1 MSLTKEQ
8 QEALLQQNL
17 YTEGL
22 GRKRIFLG
30 AGADLSQS
38 VVDFMGDLA
47 TFAPDARQAARY
59 RDLRGPDVVG
69 DARLDAFVEDAAN
82 KATVR
87 AQQQVRELPSKVDP
101 TKSAALLQG
110 LSGLEERAQDAGMKA
125 KTLAMKERAE
135 SEKLRAAE
143 MSKIEDERAQKKL
156 GRRLAKLN
164 LFGDIARSAFK
175 GAAALKPKTYER
187 KLEDQARKES
197 KRSDKFATR
206 QEEATDKAS
215 DLAKEATGT
224 FLTEGE
230 DSRRGERLARRTASQ
245 LERADKL
252 GEKSETFGKKAEG
265 TKESLAALRAA
276 EEEKQRKRLAL
287 NAPYR
292 FGNDFNRSMNGS
304 YGLPAAPGS
313 VTLGTPPD
321 FKYGG

>member
-8 QEALLQQNL
+8 QEALLQQSL

-197 KRSDKFATR
+197 KRSDKLATR

-224 FLTEGE
+224 MTEGE
-230 DSRRGERLARRTASQ
+230 YSRRGERLASRAESQ
-245 LERADKL
+245 SDRAKKL
-252 GEKSETFGKKAEG
+252 GDKSETFGKKAEG

-292 FGNDFNRSMNGS
+292 FGNDFNRSMNG
-304 YGLPAAPGS
+304 
-313 VTLGTPPD
+313 
-321 FKYGG
+321 

>member
-47 TFAPDARQAARY
+47 TFAPDPGQAARY

-69 DARLDAFVEDAAN
+69 DARRRAFVEDAAGE
-82 KATVR
+82 ATAR
-87 AQQQVRELPSKVDP
+87 AQQQVRELPSKVDS

-110 LSGLEERAQDAGMKA
+110 LSGLEDRAQGARMKA
-125 KTLAMKERAE
+125 ETLAMKERAE

-197 KRSDKFATR
+197 RRSDKLETR
-206 QEEATDKAS
+206 QDAADDKAF
-215 DLAKEATGT
+215 DLAEEATGT
-224 FLTEGE
+224 LNESGE
-230 DSRRGERLARRTASQ
+230 FSRRGKRLARRATTQ
-245 LERADKL
+245 GERAKEL

-287 NAPYR
+287 SAQYG
-292 FGNDFNRSMNGS
+292 FGRDFNRSMNGS
-304 YGLPAAPGS
+304 YGAAPDPFTGLNAS
-313 VTLGTPPD
+313 TD
-321 FKYGG
+321 MCRKSR

>member
-197 KRSDKFATR
+197 KRSDKLATR

-224 FLTEGE
+224 MTEGE
-230 DSRRGERLARRTASQ
+230 YSRRGKRLASRAESQ
-245 LERADKL
+245 SERAEKL

-276 EEEKQRKRLAL
+276 EEEKQRKKLAL
-287 NAPYR
+287 NAQYG
-292 FGNDFNRSMNGS
+292 FGRDFNRSMNGS
-304 YGLPAAPGS
+304 YGAAPDPFTGLNTS
-313 VTLGTPPD
+313 TD
-321 FKYGG
+321 FKYGK

>member
-30 AGADLSQS
+30 AGADITESLLGY
-38 VVDFMGDLA
+38 MGDVA
-47 TFAPDARQAARY
+47 TYAPDPGQAARY
-59 RDLRGPDVVG
+59 RDLRGRDVVG
-69 DARLDAFVEDAAN
+69 DARRDAFVQDAA
-82 KATVR
+82 AQASVR
-87 AQQQVRELPSKVDP
+87 AQQQVRELPSKVDS
-101 TKSAALLQG
+101 TKSAALIQG
-110 LSGLEERAQDAGMKA
+110 LSGLEGRAQDAGLKA
-125 KTLAMKERAE
+125 KTLAMKEEAE
-135 SEKLRAAE
+135 SEKLRADE
-143 MSKIEDERAQKKL
+143 KSKIEDERAQKKL

-164 LFGDIARSAFK
+164 LFGGIARSAFK

-197 KRSDKFATR
+197 KRSDKLATR
-206 QEEATDKAS
+206 QEESTDKAS

-224 FLTEGE
+224 MTEGE
-230 DSRRGERLARRTASQ
+230 YSRRGKRLASRAESQ
-245 LERADKL
+245 SERAEKL

-292 FGNDFNRSMNGS
+292 FGSDFNRSMNGS
-304 YGLPAAPGS
+304 YGAATDPFTG
-313 VTLGTPPD
+313 LDTPP
-321 FKYGG
+321 FLPKP